1 MNLGEYMPLLQE
13 TTPTRTYSFFQ
24 QSRLLLFSPDRFFA
38 ERSTRPVDLKI
49 PFLVVCT
56 LFLVEIAGNYDTIT
70 AYARTLKLADPSAYP
85 IVYVG
90 LFALILSPFFV
101 WIYYAAVFYG
111 ISYLFGGRGTFSRTL
126 AFVGYGC
133 VPLIIGG
140 LLHLAPF
147 QIISLPVQDYFV
159 PSRVAAHAV
168 AASLIDAGITIPV
181 LLWCGLLWTAGMRHA
196 RSLSARQALVAVFVP
211 VGLAIGAQVAGLL
224 WKLNQ
229 YGGL

>member
-1 MNLGEYMPLLQE
+1 MNSIPSLQKALPIRA
-13 TTPTRTYSFFQ
+13 TPFFWQ
-24 QSRLLLFSPDRFFA
+24 LKLLLFAPDRFF
-38 ERSTRPVDLKI
+38 TGLPVTPVDLKTPSLI
-49 PFLVVCT
+49 VFG
-56 LFLVEIAGNYDTIT
+56 LFLIETAGKYDTIA
-70 AYARTLKLADPSAYP
+70 AYAGTLEIADPSAYP

-111 ISYLFGGRGTFSRTL
+111 ISYLFGGRGTFSRTF

-140 LLHLAPF
+140 LLHLALF